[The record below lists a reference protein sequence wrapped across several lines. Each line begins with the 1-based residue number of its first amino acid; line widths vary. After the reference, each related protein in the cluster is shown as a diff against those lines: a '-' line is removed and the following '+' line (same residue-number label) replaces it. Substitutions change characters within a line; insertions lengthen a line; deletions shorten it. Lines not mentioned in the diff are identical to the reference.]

1 MGLFFDDQDNIYVN
15 TTTASPDTLKYVNQ
29 IDINRS
35 DNNIAMKIDPRNG
48 KVLWKADPLIGL
60 ISYVSGP
67 YLFSTRSYRAD
78 TDESSG
84 PYTADSIAGRS
95 SFLSIKRINPKT
107 GKAMWEYS
115 DDRAPL
121 EMRFDGNIIRL
132 VFRKEVQVL
141 RFLTF

>member
-1 MGLFFDDQDNIYVN
+1 MGLFFDDQGMIYVN
-15 TTTASPDTLKYVNQ
+15 TTTASPDTLKYFNQ
-29 IDINRS
+29 IDITRS
-35 DNNIAMKIDPRNG
+35 DNNIVMKIDPRTG